1 MAYIDFQL
9 RHEVVKLKRA
19 IVKVISQ
26 NYPHNASARIINIMT
41 LSSSELLLYHH
52 RHVCPQVLILLFLN
66 GSVWLAGS
74 FLFIHLE
81 GSTEAAHKCGWFI
94 TIVIIVTVTITI
106 AIMASSSLSP
116 IQG

>member
-19 IVKVISQ
+19 IVKVIPPQ
-26 NYPHNASARIINIMT
+26 PGYC
-41 LSSSELLLYHH
+41 HH
-52 RHVCPQVLILLFLN
+52 HVCPHQVLILLFLN

-81 GSTEAAHKCGWFI
+81 GSTEAAHKCGWSI
-94 TIVIIVTVTITI
+94 TTIVIVTIG
-106 AIMASSSLSP
+106 AP
-116 IQG
+116 NH

>member
-26 NYPHNASARIINIMT
+26 ISHLDIISDWLQCCVVCNPH
-41 LSSSELLLYHH
+41 LHH
-52 RHVCPQVLILLFLN
+52 NHGFCCPQVLILLFLN

-81 GSTEAAHKCGWFI
+81 GSTEAAHKCGRSHHLHFALHPEDHF
-94 TIVIIVTVTITI
+94 VF
-106 AIMASSSLSP
+106 SLLFC
-116 IQG
+116 

>member
-19 IVKVISQ
+19 IVKVIPPQ
-26 NYPHNASARIINIMT
+26 PGYCCH
-41 LSSSELLLYHH
+41 
-52 RHVCPQVLILLFLN
+52 HVCPHQVLILLFLN

-81 GSTEAAHKCGWFI
+81 GSTEAAHKCGWSI
-94 TIVIIVTVTITI
+94 TITTNVIVTIG
-106 AIMASSSLSP
+106 AP
-116 IQG
+116 NH